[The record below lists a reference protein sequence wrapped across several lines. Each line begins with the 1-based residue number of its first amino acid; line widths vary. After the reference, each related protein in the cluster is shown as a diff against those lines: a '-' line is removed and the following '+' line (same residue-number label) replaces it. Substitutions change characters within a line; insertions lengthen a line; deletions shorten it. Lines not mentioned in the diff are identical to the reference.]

1 MSSCA
6 VDGSRATAV
15 DGADRGSRPKVLVN
29 YEPCASGRRALA
41 AGPELTDGGG
51 ELTIVTVAPQADP
64 PCCRRGGT
72 MEYNCAVR
80 EEAQLELR
88 EARSLM
94 GATAA
99 RAAFKV
105 LVERRDPPLGEWA
118 AKTGF
123 DVALLAAHRLTR
135 GGNSYARKLR
145 RALAAEVH
153 VVA

>member
-1 MSSCA
+1 
-6 VDGSRATAV
+6 
-15 DGADRGSRPKVLVN
+15 
-29 YEPCASGRRALA
+29 
-41 AGPELTDGGG
+41 
-51 ELTIVTVAPQADP
+51 
-64 PCCRRGGT
+64 

-105 LVERRDPPLGEWA
+105 LVGRRDPPLGEWA
-118 AKTGF
+118 AKAGF
-123 DVALLAAHRLTR
+123 DVVLLAAHRLTR

-145 RALAAEVH
+145 RTLAADVR